1 MTGGSA
7 ELGNVG
13 GREQTHV
20 IPRERPVCRSQPF
33 SQATGCV
40 LVTFRHFPCCLHAPG
55 GRGLG
60 GQHSACSEHLSQ
72 QPLFQNTKHHSL
84 CLSSTER
91 MLTKPHPRSDVGWA
105 QGTWPGWPSWGPTPR
120 GGPLASED
128 NTIATELACPSTC
141 VVLQRETTS
150 KAERPVLTPGC
161 TASATSLN
169 LTAHPEVRAPRAV

>member
-1 MTGGSA
+1 MALSLGTTSLGSHTSS
-7 ELGNVG
+7 LW
-13 GREQTHV
+13 
-20 IPRERPVCRSQPF
+20 
-33 SQATGCV
+33 
-40 LVTFRHFPCCLHAPG
+40 PG

-91 MLTKPHPRSDVGWA
+91 MLTKPHSRSDVGWA

-150 KAERPVLTPGC
+150 KVERPVLTPGC